1 MVPADFSLM
10 ANLMYLYAL
19 FIVAVGKQSLTAVL
33 VSFCPASSSQK
44 MPTAPLLWK
53 LDLMWMMTAL
63 AAVLV
68 CAVLSV
74 MTMLSMPV

>member
-19 FIVAVGKQSLTAVL
+19 FIVAGKQSVTAVL
-33 VSFCPASSSQK
+33 VSFYLASSYRK
-44 MPTAPLLWK
+44 LPTAPLLWK